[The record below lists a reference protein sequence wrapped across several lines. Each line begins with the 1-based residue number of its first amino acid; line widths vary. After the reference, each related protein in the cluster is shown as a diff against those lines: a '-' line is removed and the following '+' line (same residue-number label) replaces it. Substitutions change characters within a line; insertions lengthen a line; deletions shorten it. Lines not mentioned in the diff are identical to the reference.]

1 VAARELY
8 AVGAAGPE
16 QEVLAEKRRSEK
28 VMGHPG
34 LHYEE

>member
-1 VAARELY
+1 MAARQLRP
-8 AVGAAGPE
+8 VGAAGPE

-34 LHYEE
+34 LHYGE